1 MATIQFAAVHPV
13 PATPQAPALQPGV
26 TGFPAL
32 PVSVPL
38 AAVEAPGAAA
48 LSQLAANPGAAM
60 AEAASMRPDQLF
72 MARQMAWP
80 ALDGATLANAWRG
93 MIATYGAQLAALQN
107 QAASQHV
114 PSALLMSGQF
124 PPSQQAQ
131 QPALHWHPDAWR
143 FVTQGPARPMT
154 LRVLAGGPDQP
165 PGRRRR
171 GKAALRVELT
181 LEDGMR
187 ATVQL
192 EMMPEGVMMELAAP
206 YTSSLELL
214 RAALPELR
222 VALDRAGLT
231 LVRTTLRHALA
242 PARAVNDA
250 AAAQALPDTLFRAMA
265 DVALLLAMPADP
277 PEATPH
283 ETPVDAPDGEPN
295 YPPSYPVDD
304 PA

>member
-13 PATPQAPALQPGV
+13 PATAPAPAVSPNIAGL
-26 TGFPAL
+26 PAL

-38 AAVEAPGAAA
+38 VAAEAPGAAG

-107 QAASQHV
+107 QAASHHV
-114 PSALLMSGQF
+114 PSSLLMSGQF
-124 PPSQQAQ
+124 PPSQQPQ

-192 EMMPEGVMMELAAP
+192 EMLPEGVMMELAAP

-231 LVRTTLRHALA
+231 LVRTTLRHALS

-277 PEATPH
+277 LDATPH
-283 ETPVDAPDGEPN
+283 EKPNDVPDGEPN
-295 YPPSYPVDD
+295 YPPAYPIDD